1 MHSKPSRRP
10 FSLALRLTFFISL
23 STILA
28 FIAFTWFMLH
38 SVENHFAEQ
47 DVSDL
52 QQISTT
58 LNRILQSPVDPDDKK
73 ISKIKESI
81 ASYRNVALLLL
92 NPRGEV
98 LFSSAQGAALRPA
111 VNSADFS
118 EHSRARDVFLW
129 TVEDPAGPMD
139 TGSEMKMETYR
150 IIASSGQ
157 ATFQGKQ
164 QNYVML
170 TGLSINFHL
179 HYLDALK
186 KNLIAIADRDAAFEK
201 INEARS
207 PLLPQ
212 LGLGADYTYTNGFRD
227 NNGIDSNATSASLQL
242 TQTLFDM
249 SKWRELSLQEKSAG
263 IQDVTY
269 QTDQQTL
276 ILNTATAYFQ
286 VLSAIDALSYTEAQ
300 KQAIYRQL
308 DQTTQRFNVGLVAI
322 TDVQN
327 ARSQYDTVLAN
338 EVTARN
344 NLDNAL
350 EALRQV
356 TGNYYPELASLNVDS
371 FKTDK
376 PQAVNA
382 LLKEAENRN
391 LTLLQARL
399 SQDLAREQIRLAQ
412 DGHLPTLSL
421 SASTGVSDT
430 SYSGSKT
437 TSQAYDD
444 SNVGQNKVG
453 LSFSLPLYQGGMVNS
468 QVKQAQ
474 YNFVGASEQ
483 LESAHRN
490 VVQTVR
496 SSFNNVNASISSINA
511 YKQAVV
517 SAQSS
522 LDAMEA
528 GYSVGTRTIVDV
540 LDATTTL
547 YNAKQQLSSA
557 RYQYLINQLNI
568 KQALGTLNEQDLQML
583 NSTLG
588 KPVSTSPDSVAP
600 ENPQQ
605 DAAVDNFTANSS
617 APVAQPA
624 AARSTAPASSGTNPF
639 RH

>member
-1 MHSKPSRRP
+1 MKKLLPI
-10 FSLALRLTFFISL
+10 LIGLSL
-23 STILA
+23 SGFSTLSQA
-28 FIAFTWFMLH
+28 
-38 SVENHFAEQ
+38 ENLMQ
-47 DVSDL
+47 VY
-52 QQISTT
+52 QQARLS
-58 LNRILQSPVDPDDKK
+58 
-73 ISKIKESI
+73 
-81 ASYRNVALLLL
+81 
-92 NPRGEV
+92 NPELRK
-98 LFSSAQGAALRPA
+98 SA
-111 VNSADFS
+111 
-118 EHSRARDVFLW
+118 
-129 TVEDPAGPMD
+129 
-139 TGSEMKMETYR
+139 
-150 IIASSGQ
+150 
-157 ATFQGKQ
+157 
-164 QNYVML
+164 
-170 TGLSINFHL
+170 
-179 HYLDALK
+179 
-186 KNLIAIADRDAAFEK
+186 ADRDAAFEK

-212 LGLGADYTYTNGFRD
+212 LGLGADYTYSNGFRD
-227 NNGIDSNATSASLQL
+227 NNGVNSNATSASLQL

-249 SKWRELSLQEKSAG
+249 SKWRALTLQEKSAG
-263 IQDVTY
+263 IQDVTF

-276 ILNTATAYFQ
+276 ILNTASAYFK
-286 VLSAIDALSYTEAQ
+286 VLNAIDVLSYTQAQ

-344 NLDNAL
+344 DLDNAV
-350 EALRQV
+350 EELRQV

-376 PQAVNA
+376 PQPVNA

-399 SQDLAREQIRLAQ
+399 SQDLAREQIRQAQ
-412 DGHLPTLSL
+412 DGHLPTLDL
-421 SASTGVSDT
+421 TASTGVSDT

-437 TSQAYDD
+437 RGAAGSQYDD
-444 SNVGQNKVG
+444 SNMGQNKVG
-453 LSFSLPLYQGGMVNS
+453 LSFSLPIYQGGMVNS

-483 LESAHRN
+483 LESAHRS

-496 SSFNNVNASISSINA
+496 SSFNNINASISSINA

-547 YNAKQQLSSA
+547 YNAKQQLANA
-557 RYQYLINQLNI
+557 RYNYLINQLNI
-568 KQALGTLNEQDLQML
+568 KSALGTLNEQDLVAL
-583 NSTLG
+583 NNTLG
-588 KPVSTSPDSVAP
+588 KPIPTSPDSVAP
-600 ENPQQ
+600 ETPQQ
-605 DAAVDNFTANSS
+605 DAAVDNFNGNATA
-617 APVAQPA
+617 VQPA
-624 AARSTAPASSGTNPF
+624 SARTTTSSGNGANPF

>member
-1 MHSKPSRRP
+1 MQMKKLLPI
-10 FSLALRLTFFISL
+10 LIGL
-23 STILA
+23 S
-28 FIAFTWFMLH
+28 
-38 SVENHFAEQ
+38 
-47 DVSDL
+47 
-52 QQISTT
+52 
-58 LNRILQSPVDPDDKK
+58 
-73 ISKIKESI
+73 
-81 ASYRNVALLLL
+81 
-92 NPRGEV
+92 
-98 LFSSAQGAALRPA
+98 
-111 VNSADFS
+111 
-118 EHSRARDVFLW
+118 
-129 TVEDPAGPMD
+129 
-139 TGSEMKMETYR
+139 
-150 IIASSGQ
+150 
-157 ATFQGKQ
+157 
-164 QNYVML
+164 L
-170 TGLSINFHL
+170 TGFSTMSQ
-179 HYLDALK
+179 AE
-186 KNLIAIADRDAAFEK
+186 NLLQVYQQARTSNPDLRKSAADRDAAFEK

-227 NNGIDSNATSASLQL
+227 SNGVNSNVTSGSLQL
-242 TQTLFDM
+242 TQSLFDM
-249 SKWRELSLQEKSAG
+249 SKWRALTLQEKAAG

-276 ILNTATAYFQ
+276 ILNTATAYFN
-286 VLSAIDALSYTEAQ
+286 VLSAIDSLSYTEAQ

-344 NLDNAL
+344 NLDNAV

-376 PQAVNA
+376 PQGVNS

-391 LTLLQARL
+391 LSLLQARL
-399 SQDLAREQIRLAQ
+399 SQDLAREQIRQAQ
-412 DGHLPTLSL
+412 DGHLPTLDL
-421 SASTGVSDT
+421 TASTGVSNT

-437 TSQAYDD
+437 RNSSQYDD
-444 SNVGQNKVG
+444 NDAGQNKIG

-483 LESAHRN
+483 LESAHRS

-496 SSFNNVNASISSINA
+496 SSFNNINASISSINA

-557 RYQYLINQLNI
+557 RYNYLINQLNI
-568 KQALGTLNEQDLQML
+568 KNALGTLNEQDLLAL
-583 NSTLG
+583 NNTLG
-588 KPVSTSPDSVAP
+588 KNVATSTDSVAP
-600 ENPQQ
+600 QNPQQ
-605 DAAVDNFTANSS
+605 DAS
-617 APVAQPA
+617 ADGYTSPA
-624 AARSTAPASSGTNPF
+624 TSKARL
-639 RH
+639 R